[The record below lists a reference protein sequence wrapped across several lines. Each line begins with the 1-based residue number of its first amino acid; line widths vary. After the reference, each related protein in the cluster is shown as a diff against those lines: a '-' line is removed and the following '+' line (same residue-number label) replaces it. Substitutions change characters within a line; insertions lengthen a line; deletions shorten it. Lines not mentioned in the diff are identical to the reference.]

1 MGKRKER
8 RLAAMMAASRRVKL
22 DLCAEPSGEMVG
34 SSLHDEVGG
43 ELDKDH
49 QAGVPTSP
57 SPSGQKQENPL
68 LLLGQYSDDELD
80 EEVSEQLKHAVEE
93 SSSVNMDDQVQ
104 ESAHA
109 GGNTGNNNEKA
120 TTSGD
125 VKQDSDQL
133 DTLKNV
139 DGHDAN
145 ECKNTIVATQYSES
159 DSVAKTVPDAS
170 GMQIIGDMT
179 GGWKVVMHEQ
189 SNQCYYWNTVTGETS
204 WEIPKEL
211 ALAGT
216 CSEENVSLAV
226 DEKVDYSVPAH
237 THSDTQ
243 LASYSNVLVADGH
256 GSGDSIS
263 RSMETYGSVE
273 MGVNGEIVH
282 AAYDVNQ
289 GLAHYNTALVG
300 ISCEESSALS
310 AFGSLQQSSLLL
322 SEHTTNAGE
331 ECPLPSVEDKLLTRP
346 TGCYETVDVH
356 SVRLVKY
363 GENLLQRLKALDG
376 SQRCVGGLQWI
387 AKEIEIR
394 ISDCKALSSYGS
406 SLLPFWW
413 HTETRLKLLE
423 SAIVEGES
431 SCLLQSKHDSQ
442 VEAEQTPSWKEEHSV
457 PHHIETGSDVVER
470 NSASGDA
477 ENNCP
482 SFSNDVVK
490 VQSEASNCILETE
503 NVRIIGLSSGS
514 VSQGMGSEKS
524 AEILLPKVDL
534 HAEDVDM
541 DVEMEVDDET
551 VAGQTVAEAGSS
563 AECPAPTKQIIQSN
577 SLALECPSVPL
588 DDSSIPP
595 PPDEEW
601 IPPPPPDSEP
611 VPPPPPEEPPAPAPC
626 PPAYDNTLSP
636 YQDQYNLAY
645 TLPTYE
651 YYAPVASEITNANYY
666 AQADGSHVAQLQ
678 PPSYYEPAIASAFP
692 EMAADVN
699 PAEPIAYYDLSSGV
713 VPHAP
718 VVSSTGSGFYVESA
732 PVSYHSAVTASDYTR
747 SVGSAMVSERTS
759 LPQVKPTS
767 DMSAVTNET
776 ETASVQADSIASTV
790 QAAGTALGNGSA
802 SAAPSSASQKN
813 QSKVARSKKRTVA
826 VAPTLR
832 SNKKVSSLVDK
843 WKAAKEELHGDED
856 EEPENAYE
864 IVEKK
869 RQKEIEEWRTHQIA
883 SGGAQ
888 DNANFV
894 PLGGD
899 WRERVKRRRA
909 EAKAEA
915 GEAPREQGVENEK
928 KQPDLVQLS
937 KDLPSGWQAY
947 WDESTKEVYYG
958 NSITSETTWSRPTR

>member
-1 MGKRKER
+1 MV
-8 RLAAMMAASRRVKL
+8 AASRRVKL
-22 DLCAEPSGEMVG
+22 DLCVEPSGEMVD

-80 EEVSEQLKHAVEE
+80 EEASKQPKHAVEE
-93 SSSVNMDDQVQ
+93 SSSVNMDGQVQ
-104 ESAHA
+104 ESADA

-125 VKQDSDQL
+125 VKEDSDQL

-145 ECKNTIVATQYSES
+145 ESNNTMVATQYCES
-159 DSVAKTVPDAS
+159 DSTTKTVPDTS

-204 WEIPKEL
+204 WVIPHEL
-211 ALAGT
+211 VIAGT
-216 CSEENVSLAV
+216 SSKENVSSTI

-237 THSDTQ
+237 THSDSQ

-256 GSGDSIS
+256 GGGDSIS

-282 AAYDVNQ
+282 AAYDVNH
-289 GLAHYNTALVG
+289 GLAHYNTPLVG

-310 AFGSLQQSSLLL
+310 AFGSLQQSTLLL
-322 SEHTTNAGE
+322 SEHMTNSGE
-331 ECPLPSVEDKLLTRP
+331 ECPLSSEDKLLTRP

-356 SVRLVKY
+356 SLRLVKY

-376 SQRCVGGLQWI
+376 SQICLGGLQWT

-413 HTETRLKLLE
+413 HTETQLKQLE
-423 SAIVEGES
+423 SAIVKGES
-431 SCLLQSKHDSQ
+431 SCLVQSKHDSK
-442 VEAEQTPSWKEEHSV
+442 VETEQNPSWKEECSV
-457 PHHIETGSDVVER
+457 LHRIETGSDLVER
-470 NSASGDA
+470 NSTSGDA
-477 ENNCP
+477 ENNC
-482 SFSNDVVK
+482 SSLSNDVVK
-490 VQSEASNCILETE
+490 VQNEASNCMPETE
-503 NVRIIGLSSGS
+503 NVRIIGISSGS
-514 VSQGMGSEKS
+514 VTHSMGSEKA
-524 AEILLPKVDL
+524 AEILEPKGDL

-541 DVEMEVDDET
+541 DVEMEVDEET
-551 VAGQTVAEAGSS
+551 VAGQTVAEALSS
-563 AECPAPTKQIIQSN
+563 AECPAPTEQIIQSN
-577 SLALECPSVPL
+577 SSALECPSVPL

-626 PPAYDNTLSP
+626 PPTYDNTIPP

-651 YYAPVASEITNANYY
+651 YYAPVASEVTNANYY
-666 AQADGSHVAQLQ
+666 AQADGSHVAQPQ
-678 PPSYYEPAIASAFP
+678 PPSYYEPAAIASAFP
-692 EMAADVN
+692 EVAADVN
-699 PAEPIAYYDLSSGV
+699 PAEPIAYYGLSSGA

-718 VVSSTGSGFYVESA
+718 VVSNTGSGFYVESA
-732 PVSYHSAVTASDYTR
+732 PVSYHSAVTAADYTR
-747 SVGSAMVSERTS
+747 SVGSVVDSERTS
-759 LPQVKPTS
+759 LPQVKPAS
-767 DMSAVTNET
+767 DMCAVTSET

-802 SAAPSSASQKN
+802 TAAPSSVSQKN

-864 IVEKK
+864 ILEKK
-869 RQKEIEEWRTHQIA
+869 RQKEIEVWRTRQIA
-883 SGGAQ
+883 SGEAQ
-888 DNANFV
+888 ENANFV

-958 NSITSETTWSRPTR
+958 NNITSETTWSRPTR